1 MAKVNHTPGTSA
13 NSALHWTIVKSP
25 KPRKPS
31 AKDPARSAPPPNPAS
46 KAKPASVLESLMA
59 EGVEH
64 RKQLPRAD
72 LAHWDPKLRRRTP
85 TELLDDSYTGRLP
98 ELAALKRQRMSV
110 SPFGFFRGAVPVM
123 AYDLSLAP
131 NTGIEVQLCG
141 DAHVQNLGAFCGIA
155 DALIFDI
162 NDFDETLR
170 GPFEFDVKRM
180 AASIFLA
187 ASAAPKKSSQIKH
200 PAALRAVAVF
210 LDAYSAMI
218 HRFAAMP
225 ILEVARFQVHR
236 LADIQPISKI
246 LLQAEHQSPARSL
259 ELLTEVKAGRHTF
272 KTIPSPPPAKSAS
285 PVLRPATPEESD
297 QVLAAFPAYVQTLL
311 PERRHFF
318 AQYRPVAVGFKIV
331 GTGSVGLRD
340 FCVYL
345 DGNGP
350 ADPLFLQIKQEAPS
364 AWAPYAWAP
373 YLPEFAAAAP
383 PHNGERAA
391 LGQRAMQFQSDP
403 LLGWTTID
411 GRDFLVRQ
419 LNDHK
424 AGLDVTTLKAAGL
437 EAYAEVCGE
446 ILARG
451 HARSGD
457 ARVLA
462 GYLGKGNRFK
472 EAITAFAHAY
482 ATQTQADWKEYTSRS

>member
-1 MAKVNHTPGTSA
+1 M
-13 NSALHWTIVKSP
+13 KSP
-25 KPRKPS
+25 ERRKPAAKKS
-31 AKDPARSAPPPNPAS
+31 AEHHG
-46 KAKPASVLESLMA
+46 KPAPKPAARRKPKPPSILDSLLA

-72 LAHWDPKLRRRTP
+72 LAHWDSKLRRRTP
-85 TELLDDSYTGRLP
+85 SDVLDESMQGRLP
-98 ELAALKRQRMSV
+98 ELFALKRQRMSA
-110 SPFGFFRGAVPVM
+110 SAFGFFRGAVPVM

-131 NTGIEVQLCG
+131 NTGIEVELCG

-180 AASIFLA
+180 AASILLA
-187 ASAAPKKSSQIKH
+187 ATAAPKKSSQIKH
-200 PAALRAVAVF
+200 AAALRAAAVF
-210 LDAYSAMI
+210 LDSYSGMI
-218 HRFAAMP
+218 HRLAAMP
-225 ILEVARFQVHR
+225 ILDVARFQVHR
-236 LADIQPISKI
+236 LATVQPISKI
-246 LLQAEHQSPARSL
+246 LLEAQHATPAASL
-259 ELLTEVKAGRHTF
+259 QQLTVETSGSRTF
-272 KTIPSPPPAKSAS
+272 KTIPAPPPAPRSS
-285 PVLRPATPEESD
+285 PPLLRPATPAESE
-297 QVLAAFPAYVQTLL
+297 QVLAALPAYVQTLP

-318 AQYRPVAVGFKIV
+318 AQFRPIAVGVKIV

-345 DGNGP
+345 EGNGP
-350 ADPLFLQIKQEAPS
+350 ADPLFLQIKQESAS
-364 AWAPYAWAP
+364 AWSP
-373 YLPEFAAAAP
+373 YLPAAAP
-383 PHNGERAA
+383 PKHNGERAA
-391 LGQRAMQFQSDP
+391 EGQRAMQFQSDP
-403 LLGWTTID
+403 LLGWTSID
-411 GRDFLVRQ
+411 GRDYLVRQ

-462 GYLGKGNRFK
+462 GYLGKGTRFK
-472 EAITAFAHAY
+472 EAVTAFAQAY
-482 ATQTQADWKEYTSRS
+482 AAQTLDDWKQYTSGPSHS